1 MRFIPFAF
9 SALTGVL
16 LILVFPRFDI
26 EILAWVAFV
35 PLFFSIRG
43 QGLKKSFI
51 NGLIAG
57 VVANLGILYWTTV
70 AMSVYGRIP
79 WVLSG
84 VILLLLA
91 GIISVLYFGPF
102 ALAVEYLSGKG
113 IIEALSAPVLWTSL
127 EFIRNYLFT
136 GFPWENLG
144 YSQYLNLP
152 LIQMSEY
159 TGVYGVSFIVMLA
172 NASIYSLLEGILKEG
187 RSIKFK
193 KWVGAVLTACLIL
206 GICVFGHR
214 RLSEVRNSSN
224 SAPRLKVGLVQGNID
239 QDRKWNPAFQ
249 EETMNIYIGLTRSLA
264 SEKPG
269 LIIWPETAVPFYF
282 QSDHRYRPQVFS
294 ISRELNS
301 FVLVGSVAYGFV
313 RSELDYFN
321 SAYLISPEGKEMGRY
336 DKIHMVPF
344 GEYLPFPFSIL
355 YSFVGKVIGAVGDF
369 TPGEKSSV
377 FLIPQ
382 GGFGVLICY
391 EIIFPELSRRLAYD
405 GANLLVTITN
415 DAWFGRTSA
424 PYQHISMATFRAVE
438 NRRFIARAA
447 NTGISGFV
455 DMTGKIVL
463 ATDIFKPAYLAGE
476 VGMERSLTFYTNYG
490 DVFSWAC
497 LFMSVIFFWKTL
509 GRLKFPLLSNK
520 IKVLWQ

>member
-1 MRFIPFAF
+1 MKFIPFAL

-16 LILVFPRFDI
+16 LVLIFPTFDI

-35 PLFFSIRG
+35 PLFFSFRG
-43 QGLKKSFI
+43 QGLKGSFI
-51 NGLIAG
+51 AGFIAG
-57 VVANLGILYWTTV
+57 VVANCGILYWTTV

-79 WVLSG
+79 WALSG

-91 GIISVLYFGPF
+91 GILSALYFGPW
-102 ALAVEYLSGKG
+102 AAAVEYLSGKG
-113 IIEALSAPVLWTSL
+113 IMETLSAPVIWTSL

-144 YSQYLNLP
+144 YSQYLNLH

-159 TGVYGVSFIVMLA
+159 TGVYGVSFVVMLA
-172 NASIYSLLEGILKEG
+172 NASIYSLLEGILMEG
-187 RSIKFK
+187 RSVQFK
-193 KWVGAVLTACLIL
+193 KWVGAVISACLIL
-206 GICVFGHR
+206 GICAFGHR
-214 RLSEVRNSSN
+214 RLADVRNASA

-321 SAYLISPEGKEMGRY
+321 SAYLISPEGKETGRY

-344 GEYLPFPFSIL
+344 GEYLPFPFSLL
-355 YSFVGKVIGAVGDF
+355 YSFLGKVIGAVGDF
-369 TPGEKSSV
+369 TPGEKSYV

-391 EIIFPELSRRLAYD
+391 EIIFPELSRRLALD

-424 PYQHISMATFRAVE
+424 PYQHLSMATFRAVE

-455 DMTGKIVL
+455 DITGKIML
-463 ATDIFKPAYLAGE
+463 TTDIFKPAYLSGE
-476 VGMERSLTFYTNYG
+476 VGLEKYLTFYTYYG

-497 LFMSVIFFWKTL
+497 LLVSAILFWRTF
-509 GRLKFPLLSNK
+509 GRLKFPLLRHK